1 MVFIPLALRSK
12 NFWGLFKSSSD
23 GYLRKANSI
32 LSGNW
37 NLGLS
42 YPITTVIMGLRCH
55 TTYISTPTIAHKISE
70 KNKQTHRAV

>member
-1 MVFIPLALRSK
+1 MAIWEKPNQFCQGI
-12 NFWGLFKSSSD
+12 
-23 GYLRKANSI
+23 
-32 LSGNW
+32 W